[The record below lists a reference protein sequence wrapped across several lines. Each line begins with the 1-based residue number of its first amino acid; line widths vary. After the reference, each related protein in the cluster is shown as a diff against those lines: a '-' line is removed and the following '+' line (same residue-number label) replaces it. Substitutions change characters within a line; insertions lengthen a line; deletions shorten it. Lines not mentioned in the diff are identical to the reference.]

1 LNKSDLLDDEA
12 LKAVLASRAQSL
24 AGNEL
29 EVIAVSAK
37 TGSGLQDVRAHLS
50 RNLAVQVHEDNST
63 VANARHFEGLKILK
77 QSLEDGL
84 PLLMEGESPDL
95 IALELQAGLF
105 ALYEILGQTYDDQVM
120 DKVFQ
125 EFCLGK

>member
-1 LNKSDLLDDEA
+1 
-12 LKAVLASRAQSL
+12 
-24 AGNEL
+24 
-29 EVIAVSAK
+29 
-37 TGSGLQDVRAHLS
+37 
-50 RNLAVQVHEDNST
+50 
-63 VANARHFEGLKILK
+63 LKILK

-84 PLLMEGESPDL
+84 PLLVEGESPDL